1 MERTENLLE
10 ESKNLYKLVVDRILR
25 ISENN
30 KLFAGSLKS
39 KETVFS
45 YTKSK
50 PLKHEKEAKDLE
62 NKY

>member
-30 KLFAGSLKS
+30 KL
-39 KETVFS
+39 
-45 YTKSK
+45 
-50 PLKHEKEAKDLE
+50 
-62 NKY
+62 